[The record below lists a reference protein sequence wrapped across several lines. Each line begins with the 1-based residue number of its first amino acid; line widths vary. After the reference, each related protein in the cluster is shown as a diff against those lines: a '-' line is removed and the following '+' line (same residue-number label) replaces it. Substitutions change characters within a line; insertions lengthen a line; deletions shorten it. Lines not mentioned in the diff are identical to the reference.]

1 MSRRAIAVLA
11 TASAFAVAGCGDDD
25 SSSSSA
31 SGGGDGV
38 QQLAAGDVIG
48 MKSLRFKPEKVQ
60 VAVGQKVTWRN
71 DEVVPHNVVANSG
84 ADFKSEVFGKD
95 KTYSFT
101 PKSAGTIKYECTLHP
116 GMVGE
121 LDVVA
126 R

>member
-1 MSRRAIAVLA
+1 MSPRPLAALITASVLA
-11 TASAFAVAGCGDDD
+11 LAAGCGGDD
-25 SSSSSA
+25 SSSS
-31 SGGGDGV
+31 GGGDGGGT
-38 QQLAAGDVIG
+38 LKDGDVIG
-48 MKSLRFKPEKVQ
+48 MKSLRFQPDKVQ

-71 DEVVPHNVVANSG
+71 DETVPHNVVAEEG
-84 ADFKSEVFGKD
+84 ADFKSEVFGMD

-101 PKSAGTIKYECTLHP
+101 PTEAGTIKYECTLHP